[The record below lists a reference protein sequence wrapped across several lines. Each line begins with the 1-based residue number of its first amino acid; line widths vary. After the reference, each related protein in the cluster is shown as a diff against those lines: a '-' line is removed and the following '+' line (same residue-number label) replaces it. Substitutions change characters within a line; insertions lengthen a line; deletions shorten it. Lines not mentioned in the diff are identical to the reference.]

1 MPRLGVQHD
10 TGLLRKK
17 LGQRV
22 QSPDTQ
28 HAATWQLV
36 AYIAYNM
43 GAHMAIARGRVPAL
57 DLDVGGCAD

>member
-22 QSPDTQ
+22 QSPDT
-28 HAATWQLV
+28 TWQLV